1 MKNTYVVKVSQYFDT
16 YHEWTKVYDT
26 ANTLEEAEELKKQA
40 NKQYP
45 NRPLVSYSISIIR
58 KEGDIKDE

>member
-16 YHEWTKVYDT
+16 YHEWTKVYGT

-40 NKQYP
+40 NKQYR
-45 NRPLVSYSISIIR
+45 NRPLVSYSINIEK
-58 KEGDIKDE
+58 KEGAVKDE

>member
-16 YHEWTKVYDT
+16 YHEWTKVYGT

-40 NKQYP
+40 NKQYF
-45 NRPLVSYSISIIR
+45 NRPLVSYSINISIR
-58 KEGDIKDE
+58 EEAVKDE